1 MTTEATEVLQ
11 PDVALAVAG
20 LLDVPAPA
28 DGVLPLMWHWFHLL
42 DRPRTADLGPDGHPT
57 SGGPVDPPGAGRRRM
72 WAGGEVTSLG
82 PLRLGEPATRRSAAR
97 APVVKDGRSGRLEF
111 VSVDHEVVQ
120 HGRVVVRERQDLV
133 YRDAPSVDPAEA
145 PPDPEPVDPVPLA
158 DGDRPLAI
166 TPPLLFRFSALTYN
180 GHRIHYDRDHARRTE
195 GYPGLVT
202 HGPLQALAM
211 AEAARAEGVATEPGL
226 TCRYRLVSPL
236 FDHQGLVA
244 RADRDGSGATATVRD
259 LGGRTTARAEFTLG

>member
-1 MTTEATEVLQ
+1 MSSEVTEVLL
-11 PDVALAVAG
+11 PGVADAVAG

-28 DGVLPLMWHWFHLL
+28 DGALPLMWHWFFCL
-42 DRPRTADLGPDGHPT
+42 DRPRTADLGRDGHPT

-82 PLRLGEPATRRSAAR
+82 PLRVGEVATRRSTAR
-97 APVVKDGRSGRLEF
+97 EPQTKQGRSGRLEF

-120 HGRVVVRERQDLV
+120 GGRVVVRERQDLV
-133 YRDAPSVDPAEA
+133 YRDAPAVDGS
-145 PPDPEPVDPVPLA
+145 PPEPEPVDPAPLA
-158 DGDRPLAI
+158 DGDRPLEI

-180 GHRIHYDRDHARRTE
+180 GHRIHYDRDHARHAE

-211 AEAARAEGVATEPGL
+211 AEAARAAGVATQPGT

-244 RADRDGSGATATVRD
+244 RADRDGSTVTASVRD
-259 LGGRTTARAEFTLG
+259 LGGRTTARATFDAA